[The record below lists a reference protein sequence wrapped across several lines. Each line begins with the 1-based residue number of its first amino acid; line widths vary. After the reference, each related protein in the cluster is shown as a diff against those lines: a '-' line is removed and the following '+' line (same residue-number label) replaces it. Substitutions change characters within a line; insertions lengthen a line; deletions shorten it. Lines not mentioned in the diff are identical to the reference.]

1 MKRRDFFRRALPL
14 TVPVVLPSLVHGM
27 SFRAWANSPLLHAA
41 GHGLGEG
48 RVVVLIQ
55 LNGGNDGLNTVIP
68 LGSYDAY
75 HAARAN
81 IAIPENKILR
91 LKGFDQTGLNPA
103 MPEMQWLF
111 EAGKLAIIQGV
122 SYPQPNFS
130 HFRATDIWL
139 TGADTGQILSTGWAG
154 RYLDERYPQF
164 PRNYPNP
171 DMPDPLAIQVGS
183 LVSPAL
189 QGPALTM
196 GMAISNPTSFYDLIN
211 DKSEPVS
218 NSRAGDQLAYIR
230 EMAVKTDQYA
240 GVIKAAAQKVTKQ
253 SDCYPAPGKNPLADQ
268 LKIVARLV
276 AGGLRTQLYLVSMGG
291 FDTHARQ
298 VEPADTTTGAH
309 AKLLAKLSEAIN
321 AFQDDL
327 TQLQVS
333 DRVMGMTFSEFG
345 RRIQS
350 NASGGT
356 DHGAAAPV
364 FVFGEKVQGGVI
376 GQNPV
381 WPDKLT
387 VNDNIAMQYD
397 FRSVYSTLLEKWLL
411 SNETIAETA
420 LLKKYASLALI
431 RQGA

>member
-1 MKRRDFFRRALPL
+1 MPL
-14 TVPVVLPSLVHGM
+14 ILPSLVHGM
-27 SFRAWANSPLLHAA
+27 SFRAWAQSPLLRAA
-41 GHGLGEG
+41 ARGLGEG

-68 LGSYDAY
+68 LGNYDAY

-81 IAIPENKILR
+81 IAIPENKVLR

-139 TGADTGQILSTGWAG
+139 TGADAGQILSTGWAG
-154 RYLDERYPQF
+154 RYLDELYPQF
-164 PRNYPNP
+164 PQNYPNA

-189 QGPALTM
+189 QGPGLTM

-218 NSRAGDQLAYIR
+218 DSRAGDQLAYIR

-253 SDCYPAPGKNPLADQ
+253 SDCYPAAGKNPLADQ

-276 AGGLRTQLYLVSMGG
+276 AGGLRTQFYLVSMGG

-327 TQLQVS
+327 TLLQVS
-333 DRVMGMTFSEFG
+333 DRVMGMTFSGVRQKDSIQCQRRDRPWGGGAGICIWGESTGG
-345 RRIQS
+345 RYRSESRLAGQ
-350 NASGGT
+350 T
-356 DHGAAAPV
+356 D
-364 FVFGEKVQGGVI
+364 
-376 GQNPV
+376 GQ
-381 WPDKLT
+381 
-387 VNDNIAMQYD
+387 
-397 FRSVYSTLLEKWLL
+397 
-411 SNETIAETA
+411 
-420 LLKKYASLALI
+420 
-431 RQGA
+431 